1 MVEGRPED
9 QPRDEPR
16 PDQALPED
24 ATPLNESAPRDE
36 PAAIPEE
43 PAGDERLVT
52 SPSQEAATASD
63 APPPGP
69 TTSEV
74 PAAANMP
81 ETPPEPA
88 AASDAA
94 ATAAAAPTAPP
105 AEHRRLMRSRD
116 HHVLGGV
123 AGGIAER
130 MDTEAG
136 LIRVLFIVLTLFTA
150 GIGILAYIVLWIS
163 MPLEPQSEP
172 TSQGVDAARAYQRPP
187 HPASGR
193 VGTLVVGLL
202 LVLGGVAWLLETT
215 DSIDV
220 DWAVV
225 LAIALIGLG
234 ALLVLTLG
242 SMARGVLIS
251 LGVLLTVALAFV
263 SLVDINFESS
273 FGDRTEQPA
282 TVAELQDEYSH
293 AFGSMTL
300 DLRSL
305 ELPQG
310 TTEVKASTS
319 FGSLKVILPAK
330 VPVRIDA
337 RTTFGTVDALDSEA
351 NGLRADRIVRDDTYD
366 TAAQRIKLKVTATF
380 GSVEVER

>member
-1 MVEGRPED
+1 
-9 QPRDEPR
+9 
-16 PDQALPED
+16 
-24 ATPLNESAPRDE
+24 
-36 PAAIPEE
+36 
-43 PAGDERLVT
+43 
-52 SPSQEAATASD
+52 
-63 APPPGP
+63 
-69 TTSEV
+69 
-74 PAAANMP
+74 
-81 ETPPEPA
+81 
-88 AASDAA
+88 
-94 ATAAAAPTAPP
+94 
-105 AEHRRLMRSRD
+105 MRSRD

-130 MDTEAG
+130 MDTDAG
-136 LIRVLFIVLTLFTA
+136 LVRALFIVLTLFTA
-150 GIGILAYIVLWIS
+150 GIGILVYIVLWIS
-163 MPLEPQSEP
+163 LPLEPPAGTTVGDPE
-172 TSQGVDAARAYQRPP
+172 DAGRHQRRP

-202 LVLGGVAWLLETT
+202 LVLAGVAWLLEAT

-242 SMARGVLIS
+242 SMARGLLVS
-251 LGVLLTVALAFV
+251 LGILLTIALAFV

-273 FGDRTEQPA
+273 FGDRTEEPA
-282 TVAELQDEYSH
+282 TVADLQSEYSH

-319 FGSLKVILPAK
+319 FGSLKVILPAD

-337 RTTFGTVDALDSEA
+337 RTTFGNVNALNSEA
-351 NGLRADRIVRDDTYD
+351 NGLRADRIVRDDSYD
-366 TAAQRIKLKVTATF
+366 TANQRIKLKVTATF